1 MSAEEIKNK
10 ELLLEIMKDEFSVFQ
25 SILLEDGRLPLIFR
39 LYGRD
44 NQVYHIQFEEVSD
57 ESKPKIFEL
66 IRLACVANDIWGLTS
81 GFEAWMAEPG
91 VRPSLNPDRKEGFV
105 HVGSW
110 VELDGSVFTYLL
122 PYLIERNADGDII
135 DLQEAYRPPE
145 PTQGNKGHLAH
156 LLPTEKPTLKQRRD
170 ARQTY
175 NKLMKRATRGHES
188 GVVPSHKLH

>member
-1 MSAEEIKNK
+1 MSSEEFKNK
-10 ELLLEIMKDEFSVFQ
+10 EILLEIMKEEFSVFQ
-25 SILLEDGRLPLIFR
+25 SILLRDGRLPLIFR

-44 NQVYHIQFEEVSD
+44 NQVHHIQFEEVSD
-57 ESKPKIFEL
+57 ESKPKISEL

-91 VRPSLNPDRKEGFV
+91 GRPSLNPDRKEAFV

-110 VELDGSVFTYLL
+110 VERDGSILTYLL

-135 DLQEAYRPPE
+135 DLQEADRPPE
-145 PTQGNKGHLAH
+145 PTQESKGHLAH
-156 LLPTEKPTLKQRRD
+156 LLPTERPTLKERRD
-170 ARQTY
+170 ARQAF

-188 GVVPSHKLH
+188 GVVPRKKLH